1 MKAPFLAVPIFGLQ
15 NSVWQS
21 LSMVAFGM
29 AAKTVV
35 VFQRRTRNIGILK
48 IAGNIA
54 KPCGIH
60 YPRNSGQLVCPL
72 YAVCCEPEATTSN
85 SK

>member
-29 AAKTVV
+29 AAKNVV
-35 VFQRRTRNIGILK
+35 AFQRRTQNIGILK
-48 IAGNIA
+48 YPETLPEIAL
-54 KPCGIH
+54 KPH
-60 YPRNSGQLVCPL
+60 V
-72 YAVCCEPEATTSN
+72 YAE
-85 SK
+85 

>member
-15 NSVWQS
+15 NSIWQS

-29 AAKTVV
+29 AAQPVV

-48 IAGNIA
+48 
-54 KPCGIH
+54 
-60 YPRNSGQLVCPL
+60 
-72 YAVCCEPEATTSN
+72 
-85 SK
+85 